1 MNALVY
7 VNHQPRVA
15 WNMANFEAF
24 CRVISSSK
32 NILFPKS
39 DNNNVV
45 NLPLLLILAMTGVL
59 AGTSMVGAA
68 IAVML
73 FAKRV

>member
-1 MNALVY
+1 MSPPDVDKKDALADY
-7 VNHQPRVA
+7 
-15 WNMANFEAF
+15 
-24 CRVISSSK
+24 
-32 NILFPKS
+32 
-39 DNNNVV
+39 NNNVV